1 MTLELDLKH
10 IYLQLVHFMVIQVI
24 GLMLTSYSR
33 KFRSGCQQ

>member
-10 IYLQLVHFMVIQVI
+10 IYLRMVQFIVIQVI
-24 GLMLTSYSR
+24 GLMLTSSSR

>member
-24 GLMLTSYSR
+24 GLMLTLSSR